1 MEFLFSQ
8 AEELRSYGLDPNII
22 EGLIVGD
29 SESQAEASLR
39 LLELLINRSMMEKSG
54 ATHVVSR
61 KKGISD
67 RLVNYLIVSALDGM
81 SWMNQMRISREL
93 IVLIRHQLGSPN
105 SEYEIDEERKEKRS
119 QATYAAIRIWAKGRT
134 PTYREI
140 GRALGVQASTVMR
153 WFPDRKFMK
162 ELKSVTTESHEAN
175 AWDRR
180 TSSVDDPS

>member
-93 IVLIRHQLGSPN
+93 IVRLS
-105 SEYEIDEERKEKRS
+105 
-119 QATYAAIRIWAKGRT
+119 
-134 PTYREI
+134 
-140 GRALGVQASTVMR
+140 
-153 WFPDRKFMK
+153 KF
-162 ELKSVTTESHEAN
+162 
-175 AWDRR
+175 
-180 TSSVDDPS
+180 